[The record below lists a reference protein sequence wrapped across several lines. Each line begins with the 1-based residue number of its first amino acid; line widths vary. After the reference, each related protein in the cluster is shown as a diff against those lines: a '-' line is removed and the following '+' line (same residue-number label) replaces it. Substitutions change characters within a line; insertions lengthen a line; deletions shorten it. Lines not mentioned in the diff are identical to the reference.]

1 MEGRMRYGAGG
12 RRRRFDLTKICFR
25 GGALAQVPF
34 PHFRAEGEEGS
45 PLWGGG
51 EGWWPTL
58 GGGEGWW
65 PTWGGREGW
74 WPTWGGREVGRAAR
88 LA

>member
-1 MEGRMRYGAGG
+1 MMEGRMRYGAGG

-51 EGWWPTL
+51 EGWWPTW
-58 GGGEGWW
+58 GGG
-65 PTWGGREGW
+65 
-74 WPTWGGREVGRAAR
+74 EVGRAAR